1 MDTPDLMVALQRSGH
16 VLADA
21 AEGHLGQPVPTCPG
35 WTMADLLG
43 HLAGVEGFWT
53 AVLQGTAP
61 ADVTRPPRP
70 PDPELIDWFRS
81 GVDALV
87 ALLGPLDPATPQWN
101 WSDQDPTIGWVQRR
115 MTHES
120 VMHSWDGANAVGR
133 AEPIDTEIAVDGID
147 EFLDVFVG
155 ARAER
160 MTGPV
165 ETVHVHVTDGEG
177 EWLLTAGEGSTS
189 LERTHAKGDVAVRGP
204 ASDLL
209 LALWSRPRS
218 DQVEVIGDPS
228 VLDRLLAAATI

>member
-1 MDTPDLMVALQRSGH
+1 MDTPDLMAALNRSSH
-16 VLADA
+16 DLADTA
-21 AEGHLGQPVPTCPG
+21 DGHLDQPVPTCPD
-35 WTMADLLG
+35 WTMADLVG
-43 HLAGVEGFWT
+43 HLGGVQGFWM
-53 AVLQGTAP
+53 ALLDGTAP
-61 ADVTRPPRP
+61 QDVVRPPRP
-70 PDPELIDWFRS
+70 PDPELLDWFRA
-81 GVDALV
+81 GADALV

-101 WSDQDPTIGWVQRR
+101 WSGRNQTVGWVQRR
-115 MTHES
+115 MAHES
-120 VMHSWDGANAVGR
+120 VVHNWDGRNAVGAAR
-133 AEPIDTEIAVDGID
+133 PIATALAVDGID

-177 EWLLTAGEGSTS
+177 EWLLTTGQGSTS
-189 LERTHAKGDVAVRGP
+189 LDRTHAKGDVAVRGP

-218 DQVEVIGDPS
+218 DQVEVIGDAS